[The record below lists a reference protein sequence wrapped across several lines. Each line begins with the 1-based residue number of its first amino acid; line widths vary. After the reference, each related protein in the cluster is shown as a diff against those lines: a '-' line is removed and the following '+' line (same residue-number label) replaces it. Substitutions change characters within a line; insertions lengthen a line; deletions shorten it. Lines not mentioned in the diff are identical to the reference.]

1 MATESSIQVAPD
13 GSGKKLDTFIVLQPD
28 GVTLAHRE
36 SVVVTD
42 ANFAGGAQ
50 TVSLAGEAFTHDPVI
65 EDLLTQMLIEMRVM
79 NTILATTLNSRD
91 DAETLRANESAVTL
105 QQTQ

>member
-1 MATESSIQVAPD
+1 MAVESSIQVAPD

-36 SVVVTD
+36 SVVITD
-42 ANFAGGAQ
+42 ANFASGAQ
-50 TVSLAGEAFTHDPVI
+50 GVSLAGEALTHDPVI
-65 EDLLTQMLIEMRVM
+65 EDVLTQILIEMRVM

-91 DAETLRANESAVTL
+91 DVDTLRSNESAVTL